1 MFFIFISVFL
11 ASVCETVNW
20 RGRACL
26 QYARVR
32 RDGVL
37 HSVNANELVIGDLVT
52 VRSGDQIPADMRIV
66 SANGFKVRC
75 YFMRY
80 NYRRL
85 WLAVSCNYGTS
96 CPILLILYVVAH
108 VYCSGTN
115 VTWQL
120 VNLLVIIV
128 LPRCT
133 RRSAVIKKVRHASV
147 QLLVMQHCN
156 GTVRFIGY
164 NLEHR
169 HN

>member
-1 MFFIFISVFL
+1 MFLMFFIFISVFL

-75 YFMRY
+75 YFRKC

-85 WLAVSCNYGTS
+85 
-96 CPILLILYVVAH
+96 
-108 VYCSGTN
+108 
-115 VTWQL
+115 
-120 VNLLVIIV
+120 
-128 LPRCT
+128 
-133 RRSAVIKKVRHASV
+133 
-147 QLLVMQHCN
+147 
-156 GTVRFIGY
+156 
-164 NLEHR
+164 
-169 HN
+169 